1 LNLFVYSEHRKIKA
15 KETTEIK
22 MYLRENIQLDK
33 TNKKRSKIKLIFKG
47 NSVAI
52 NLTEAS
58 REGMKKDEIEY
69 KSILQFT
76 ESK

>member
-1 LNLFVYSEHRKIKA
+1 
-15 KETTEIK
+15 

-58 REGMKKDEIEY
+58 REGMKKDEI
-69 KSILQFT
+69 
-76 ESK
+76 